1 MTRRAGPRRRESQS
15 PRVRSPRQ
23 DAVLTAV
30 TEWEA
35 RNARAQRER
44 EARALQ
50 EQEHE
55 QLLTY
60 TREDAY
66 SAVRGVRAAGR
77 CCRAGPFSVPVA
89 TAGGLTLG
97 CRCLLPAGFSP
108 SAVRA
113 TSPAQGR
120 RLVAC
125 GCVSDRVAL
134 SLPLTRRSTSVK
146 VPTGRWRSCR

>member
-66 SAVRGVRAAGR
+66 SAVRGARAAGR

-89 TAGGLTLG
+89 AAGGLALG
-97 CRCLLPAGFSP
+97 CRCLLPRGLLPECGQGSVTGAG
-108 SAVRA
+108 
-113 TSPAQGR
+113 
-120 RLVAC
+120 
-125 GCVSDRVAL
+125 
-134 SLPLTRRSTSVK
+134 
-146 VPTGRWRSCR
+146 